1 MNDQQRTNNISSG
14 VIAAVSVAVIVV
26 SGGIAWFS
34 SHSSNTSTPT
44 NPSETIKQPIEQSN
58 SQQGNEQT

>member
-34 SHSSNTSTPT
+34 SHSSNTST
-44 NPSETIKQPIEQSN
+44 
-58 SQQGNEQT
+58 